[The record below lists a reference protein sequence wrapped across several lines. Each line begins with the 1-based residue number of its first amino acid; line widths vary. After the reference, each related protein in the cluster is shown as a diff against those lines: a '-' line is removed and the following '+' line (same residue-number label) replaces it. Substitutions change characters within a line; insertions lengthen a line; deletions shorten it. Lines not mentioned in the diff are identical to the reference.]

1 MVSTPRSSQIPA
13 DRPAWPEARDAEQLD
28 EAREDLGDELVVVGH
43 PPGRGDLGDL
53 VADRGAD
60 ARDLGRVAGTVGG
73 DEVDGAA
80 ADGVRGAVIG
90 DGLEAQ
96 LALDLRH
103 VADLMEDPGEVAV
116 RQVSLGGLVFVAEV
130 GIGGFEIR
138 IVRLRGRSLGVKL
151 GDQVD
156 RGGQGRIG
164 AGDAGHGRDGSRD
177 GVR

>member
-1 MVSTPRSSQIPA
+1 MG
-13 DRPAWPEARDAEQLD
+13 
-28 EAREDLGDELVVVGH
+28 DLGDELVVVGH

-60 ARDLGRVAGTVGG
+60 AGDLGRVAGTVGG

-96 LALDLRH
+96 LALDLQH

-138 IVRLRGRSLGVKL
+138 IVRLRVRSLGVKL
-151 GDQVD
+151 GDRVD
-156 RGGQGRIG
+156 RGGRGRRIG
-164 AGDAGHGRDGSRD
+164 AGDAAGHGRDGSRD
-177 GVR
+177 GGPLGGHDPVAAPRFAL